1 MPVLPPSLTG
11 LADALAR
18 LPGIGP
24 KTAQRLAFHLVDR
37 GRDTAEALEAAIN
50 HALEKVGRCT
60 QCNNY
65 SDEALCELCADATRS
80 ASVVCVVESPLDVL
94 AIEQSGA
101 HDGRYFVLGGHLS
114 PLDGIGPEDIGIER
128 LEALLDRLPPD
139 ELILAT
145 HTTVEGEATAHYI
158 AECAR
163 ARGIRVTRIAQGV
176 PMGGDLG
183 HTDAG
188 TLSYALRDRKQY
200 QTS

>member
-1 MPVLPPSLTG
+1 MAVLPRSLTA
-11 LADALAR
+11 LADALSR

-24 KTAQRLAFHLVDR
+24 KTAQRLAFYLVDR
-37 GRDTAEALEAAIN
+37 GRDTAETLAPAILQ
-50 HALEKVGRCT
+50 ALEKVGRCR

-65 SDEALCELCADATRS
+65 SDEELCGLCADATRS
-80 ASVVCVVESPLDVL
+80 ADIVCVVESPLDVL

-114 PLDGIGPEDIGIER
+114 PLDGVGPEDIGIDR
-128 LEALLDRLPPD
+128 LEAILESQPPH

-163 ARGIRVTRIAQGV
+163 VRGIRVTRIAQGV